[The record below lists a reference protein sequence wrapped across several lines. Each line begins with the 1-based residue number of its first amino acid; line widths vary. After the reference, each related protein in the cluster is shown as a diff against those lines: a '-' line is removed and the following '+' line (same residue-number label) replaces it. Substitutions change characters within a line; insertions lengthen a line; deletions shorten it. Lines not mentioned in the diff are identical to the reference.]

1 MIYFSEGGG
10 EFKRTR
16 AEMFHPPLAKIPPP
30 WFFYRE
36 FGKLWQN
43 HDQLGGWKVENVFKQ
58 DLNFYKKKIIII

>member
-30 WFFYRE
+30 HDFFTGNLVNYDKTMTSLGVKG
-36 FGKLWQN
+36 GKC
-43 HDQLGGWKVENVFKQ
+43 V
-58 DLNFYKKKIIII
+58 